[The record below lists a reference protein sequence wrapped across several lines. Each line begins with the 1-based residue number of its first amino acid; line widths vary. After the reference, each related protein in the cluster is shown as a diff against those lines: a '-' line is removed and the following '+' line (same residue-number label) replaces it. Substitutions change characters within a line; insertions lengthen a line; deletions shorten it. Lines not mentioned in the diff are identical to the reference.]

1 MAAKRTC
8 GRYVTPFNC
17 ISGDFV
23 SVVLVVSF
31 WLFRWFRWFCSGGF
45 VSVFRV
51 LVHAEPEM
59 HCIQN
64 FQSQNLQNN
73 RSSHMTRRLPL

>member
-17 ISGDFV
+17 ISGDFCFGC
-23 SVVLVVSF
+23 SGGSGG
-31 WLFRWFRWFCSGGF
+31 SGGF

-51 LVHAEPEM
+51 LVHA
-59 HCIQN
+59 
-64 FQSQNLQNN
+64 S
-73 RSSHMTRRLPL
+73 

>member
-23 SVVLVVSF
+23 LVVPVVSVVPVVPVVSF
-31 WLFRWFRWFCSGGF
+31 RRFRFGVSGF
-45 VSVFRV
+45 STCRF
-51 LVHAEPEM
+51 HE
-59 HCIQN
+59 
-64 FQSQNLQNN
+64 
-73 RSSHMTRRLPL
+73 

>member
-31 WLFRWFRWFCSGGF
+31 WLFRWFRWFRSGCSGGF
-45 VSVFRV
+45 GGSGGSGGFVPAVSFR
-51 LVHAEPEM
+51 
-59 HCIQN
+59 CSW
-64 FQSQNLQNN
+64 F
-73 RSSHMTRRLPL
+73 